1 MFLWGSISSS
11 LLIYKT
17 AFGTLYH
24 NLETNINNV
33 ITKRALLGAWD
44 LDQMTSIGAFQPHL
58 FYSIS
63 EHRI

>member
-1 MFLWGSISSS
+1 M
-11 LLIYKT
+11 YKT

-33 ITKRALLGAWD
+33 ITKLALLGAWD